1 MSKSFVISVN
11 GEERM
16 LFFQTGFYSHARHK
30 KIDYHI
36 HSYEE
41 VHIFLGCTAELMMP
55 KSTVTLHEG
64 EVAIIPREIL
74 HAYKMSEDEGSLH
87 MTFQIDLP
95 TSSLTVKKIPVDFLK
110 SLLSEASKMTLEEDG
125 QDHSRVAL
133 YLAFICGH
141 FTKMKI
147 TSPEPVRDHAFIIRE
162 YIGYNYAKP
171 ITLEDISREL
181 CVSKKQAERL
191 MVRYT
196 GSTFLELLTAERMR
210 AADQYLS
217 LEEKFPLTK
226 IAPLVGYQSYSGFYK
241 AYKRILNDSQIKAE
255 DI

>member
-11 GEERM
+11 GEERK
-16 LFFQTGFYSHARHK
+16 LFFQSGFYRHTRYK
-30 KIDYHI
+30 NLDFHI

-41 VHIFLGCTAELMMP
+41 MHVFLGCTAELITP
-55 KSTVTLHEG
+55 TETRLLREG
-64 EVAIIPREIL
+64 EVALIPRETL
-74 HAYKMSEDEGSLH
+74 HAYKMSAEEGSLH

-95 TSSLTVKKIPVDFLK
+95 TSKLTVKKIPVDFLK

-241 AYKRILNDSQIKAE
+241 AYKKYKSSKSQKSLK
-255 DI
+255 